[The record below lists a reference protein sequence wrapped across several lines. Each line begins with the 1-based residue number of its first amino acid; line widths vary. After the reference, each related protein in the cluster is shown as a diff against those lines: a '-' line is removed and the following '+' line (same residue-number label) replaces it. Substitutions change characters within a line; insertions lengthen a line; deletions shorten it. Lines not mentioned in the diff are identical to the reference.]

1 MDVKVS
7 DAWIIHVERVCQR
20 VHLCPWNGTQILD
33 LVVAEVNFNI
43 VYFQIACKN
52 VSVVCQYV
60 PSFRH
65 YGVYS
70 GKFPAGTVIP
80 RPRLDHSGFEEH
92 DHHQYAEEY
101 EKQTY
106 KSVSEQYVFFVI
118 LFHRLLVRKEVV
130 PEIRGSDFFLEPFSP
145 SLIRG

>member
-7 DAWIIHVERVCQR
+7 DAWIIHVERVSQR

-60 PSFRH
+60 PSFRP
-65 YGVYS
+65 YGDVAS
-70 GKFPAGTVIP
+70 ITVVLKSMIITNMP
-80 RPRLDHSGFEEH
+80 KNMKNRLISPYRNNICFL
-92 DHHQYAEEY
+92 
-101 EKQTY
+101 
-106 KSVSEQYVFFVI
+106 
-118 LFHRLLVRKEVV
+118 LFCFIVC
-130 PEIRGSDFFLEPFSP
+130 
-145 SLIRG
+145 